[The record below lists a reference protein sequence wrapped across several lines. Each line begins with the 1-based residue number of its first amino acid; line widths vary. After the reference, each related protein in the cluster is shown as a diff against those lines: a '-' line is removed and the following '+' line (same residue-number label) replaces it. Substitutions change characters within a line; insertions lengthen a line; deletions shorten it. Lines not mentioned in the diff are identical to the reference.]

1 MTLSKM
7 MCGLAALALVA
18 CGGKSETGSTTP
30 TKTTEPATTTKP
42 TTGPASGGMTPEA
55 QVAAGEKAFGENCAS
70 CHGDNGQGKKK
81 ALALIGDAAL
91 PKDPVGKRGVTFRT
105 AADVLGYMSKK
116 MPKDDA
122 GGLKKETYAAILAF
136 MLTKSNRKLSGPLTA
151 ESAAR
156 IVLNE

>member
-7 MCGLAALALVA
+7 MFGFAALALVA

-30 TKTTEPATTTKP
+30 TKTTGPTTKP
-42 TTGPASGGMTPEA
+42 KPTTEPAAPMTLEA
-55 QVAAGEKAFGENCAS
+55 QVATGEKAFGENCAS
-70 CHGDNGQGKKK
+70 CHGDKGQGKKK

-116 MPKDDA
+116 MPKDDK
-122 GGLKKETYAAILAF
+122 GGLKKETYEAILAF

-151 ESAAR
+151 ESAAK